1 MEPWFNT
8 KASSSVWVSFSVL
21 LFLNHLLRDWSL
33 IYTLARKK
41 YYLEGHGMVY
51 LSVQADSPHL
61 NSLWEHLAPYGVFPL
76 FSEQKKVVIIYWSLV
91 CSPGKCQSFFTPY
104 NLMSSSI
111 FFPEFSCW
119 FLRVKWQSIWHMQYW
134 HRSFTQLIENV
145 SLYQQFFMVQGQD
158 VSFQKRIRRWL

>member
-1 MEPWFNT
+1 MYQNFIPLYRYTVICLCIYPLMEHSGFIQLQT
-8 KASSSVWVSFSVL
+8 IA
-21 LFLNHLLRDWSL
+21 
-33 IYTLARKK
+33 LARKK
-41 YYLEGHGMVY
+41 YYLEGHGTLY
-51 LSVQADSPHL
+51 LSIQADSPHL

-76 FSEQKKVVIIYWSLV
+76 FSEQKKVVITYWSLV

-104 NLMSSSI
+104 NLISANI

-134 HRSFTQLIENV
+134 HRSFTQLIENI